1 MNLACWYEN
10 ANNIFE
16 ISPAVGIGTQEPAP
30 SRPRHKA
37 QATQPPVHHQRAQQA
52 RFDRFCREYNEERP
66 HEALPYRIP
75 ASRDWPSS
83 RSMPA
88 KPPAPAYPGHY
99 LVRHVSN
106 AGTLRFQ
113 THQLFM
119 SDMLVEGDM
128 ALEEAADGIWS
139 IDFSNVLVVRLDAR
153 DFRLYAGTRVID
165 GAGLHCHRC
174 ARLLQGRG
182 STVARSLS

>member
-1 MNLACWYEN
+1 
-10 ANNIFE
+10 
-16 ISPAVGIGTQEPAP
+16 
-30 SRPRHKA
+30 
-37 QATQPPVHHQRAQQA
+37 
-52 RFDRFCREYNEERP
+52 
-66 HEALPYRIP
+66 
-75 ASRDWPSS
+75 
-83 RSMPA
+83 MPA
-88 KPPAPAYPGHY
+88 AAPAYPGHY

-153 DFRLYAGTRVID
+153 DFRLYAGTRVD

>member
-30 SRPRHKA
+30 LGRGTRLKLPNHQCTTNVPSR
-37 QATQPPVHHQRAQQA
+37 RASIASAASTMKSAHMKPCPIAYRLRAIGLPHA
-52 RFDRFCREYNEERP
+52 RCP
-66 HEALPYRIP
+66 
-75 ASRDWPSS
+75 
-83 RSMPA
+83 
-88 KPPAPAYPGHY
+88 PPAPAYPGHY